1 MIMIGCFM
9 IWSILVWAFHKHIL
23 FGLHYLQQGDKKR
36 LKSLQH
42 RLHKNFIFQERE
54 KIQKYSRWV
63 IISGG
68 MIAILLQSLFFAAF
82 VLIVYLIFPTLWIR
96 FVELVRKKKFDRQL
110 ILMIPMLSSMLRSGN
125 GLEKSFSEIRNTIGS
140 PMSEEIHFML
150 KEMQLGATIEES
162 LEKLVQRFHSE
173 NLLTLVHAISISRK
187 LGTSLSEAMD
197 HISEN
202 VLQKE
207 KLKSQLQS
215 LTAQGKMQSY
225 MAVAMPF
232 MIGFALKFIAPNY
245 FDPLFYTPIGK
256 MAMAY
261 SILSM
266 TIGLIWIRKITTKEY
281 L

>member
-1 MIMIGCFM
+1 MITIGFFTVW
-9 IWSILVWAFHKHIL
+9 IVLVWVFHKHIL
-23 FGLHYLQQGDKKR
+23 FGFEYIQTRDKNR

-42 RLHKNFIFQERE
+42 RLHQNFIFKERQ

-63 IISGG
+63 LLTGILLS
-68 MIAILLQSLFFAAF
+68 AILRSVPVAVLFLA
-82 VLIVYLIFPTLWIR
+82 IYLIFPTLWIR
-96 FVELVRKKKFDRQL
+96 SVELIRKKKFNQQL
-110 ILMIPMLSSMLRSGN
+110 ILMIPMLSSMLRSGH
-125 GLEKSFSEIRNTIGS
+125 GLEKSLSEIRTNIGS

-150 KEMQLGATIEES
+150 KEMQLGATMEES

-173 NLLTLVHAISISRK
+173 NLLTLVHAIGISRK

-207 KLKSQLQS
+207 KLKHQIQS

-232 MIGFALKFIAPNY
+232 MIGLALKFISPNY
-245 FDPLFYTPIGK
+245 FDPLFGTTIGHI
-256 MAMAY
+256 AIAY
-261 SILSM
+261 CLLSM
-266 TIGLIWIRKITTKEY
+266 GIGLFWIRKITTKEY